1 MIQLAV
7 VRHAKAEHG
16 GFELVDHERRL
27 SAQGVRDAADVAARV
42 LRSGVRSEVVLSS
55 TAARATATA
64 AAFADVFGT
73 TVVEDPELYAASA
86 DRILAIARAHGAAEL
101 TVVSH
106 DPGVSALVSELS
118 GRDVGMTTGAVA
130 LLTWNDG
137 DWNDVGIVPPDEFTL
152 LTPG

>member
-27 SAQGVRDAADVAARV
+27 SPQGLRDAAAVAARV

-64 AAFADVFGT
+64 AAFAEAFGT
-73 TVVEDPELYAASA
+73 TVVEDADLYAAPA

-106 DPGVSALVSELS
+106 DPGVSELVSELS
-118 GRDVGMTTGAVA
+118 GREVGMTTGAVG
-130 LLTWNDG
+130 LFTWHDG